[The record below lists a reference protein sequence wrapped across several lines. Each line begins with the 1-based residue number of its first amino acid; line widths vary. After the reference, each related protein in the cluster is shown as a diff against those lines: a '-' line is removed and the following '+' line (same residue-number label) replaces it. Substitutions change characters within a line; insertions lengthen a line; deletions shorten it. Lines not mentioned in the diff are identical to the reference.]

1 MNAVVNNI
9 GTKERL
15 KVQRS
20 DKLLSTILLILSL
33 ATTAFCGPVVAG
45 IAVVVN
51 HGNPINILTAEEVK
65 DIFLK
70 KVTTFPDGA
79 PATPVY
85 QDEDSKI
92 YGHFAERVLEKDTA
106 HLKSY
111 WSGQIF
117 SGKNTLPE
125 VVKGDEAVKQHVSG
139 VPEAIGYIDSRHV
152 DKSVKVVFTIE

>member
-1 MNAVVNNI
+1 ML
-9 GTKERL
+9 RPY
-15 KVQRS
+15 R
-20 DKLLSTILLILSL
+20 LLSAAVLVLSVTL
-33 ATTAFCGPVVAG
+33 ATGSSVAIAG

-51 HGNPINILTAEEVK
+51 HGNPINTLSAEEVK
-65 DIFLK
+65 AIFLK
-70 KVTTFPDGA
+70 KVTTFPDGG

-85 QDEDSKI
+85 QDEDAKI
-92 YGHFAERVLEKDTA
+92 YHDFAEKVLEKDIS

-125 VVKGDEAVKQHVSG
+125 VAKGDAAVKHTVSG

-152 DKSVKVVFTIE
+152 PRS

>member
-1 MNAVVNNI
+1 MARPYKI
-9 GTKERL
+9 
-15 KVQRS
+15 
-20 DKLLSTILLILSL
+20 LSTSLLILLL
-33 ATTAFCGPVVAG
+33 ASATFVRPALAG

-51 HGNPINILTAEEVK
+51 HGNPINTLSAEEVK
-65 DIFLK
+65 AIFLK
-70 KVTTFPDGA
+70 KVTTFPDGG

-85 QDEDSKI
+85 QDEDAKI
-92 YGHFAERVLEKDTA
+92 YHDFAEKVLEKDIT

-125 VVKGDEAVKQHVSG
+125 VAKGDESVKHTVSG

-152 DKSVKVVFTIE
+152 DKSVKVVFTIK

>member
-1 MNAVVNNI
+1 MARPYKI
-9 GTKERL
+9 
-15 KVQRS
+15 
-20 DKLLSTILLILSL
+20 LSASLLILLL
-33 ATTAFCGPVVAG
+33 ASATFVRPALAG

-65 DIFLK
+65 EIFLK
-70 KVTTFPDGA
+70 KVTTFPDGG

-85 QDEDSKI
+85 QDEDAEI
-92 YGHFAERVLEKDTA
+92 YHVFAEKVLEKDIT

-125 VVKGDEAVKQHVSG
+125 VAKGDAAVKHTVSG

-152 DKSVKVVFTIE
+152 DKSVKVVFTIK

>member
-1 MNAVVNNI
+1 
-9 GTKERL
+9 
-15 KVQRS
+15 
-20 DKLLSTILLILSL
+20 
-33 ATTAFCGPVVAG
+33 VAAE

-51 HGNPINILTAEEVK
+51 HGNPINILTAEQVK
-65 DIFLK
+65 AIFLK
-70 KVTTFPDGA
+70 KVTTFPDGG

-92 YGHFAERVLEKDTA
+92 YGDFAEQVLEKDAT

-125 VVKGDEAVKQHVSG
+125 VAKGDTAVKNTVSG
-139 VPEAIGYIDSRHV
+139 VPEAIGYIDSHHV
-152 DKSVKVVFTIE
+152 DKSVKVVFTIK

>member
-1 MNAVVNNI
+1 MARPYKI
-9 GTKERL
+9 
-15 KVQRS
+15 
-20 DKLLSTILLILSL
+20 LSASLLILLLGS
-33 ATTAFCGPVVAG
+33 ATFVRPALAG

-65 DIFLK
+65 EIFLK
-70 KVTTFPDGA
+70 KVTTFPDGG

-85 QDEDSKI
+85 QDEDAEI
-92 YGHFAERVLEKDTA
+92 YHVFAEKVLEKDIT

-125 VVKGDEAVKQHVSG
+125 VAKGDAAVKHTVSG

-152 DKSVKVVFTIE
+152 DKSVKVVFTIK

>member
-1 MNAVVNNI
+1 ML
-9 GTKERL
+9 RPY
-15 KVQRS
+15 R
-20 DKLLSTILLILSL
+20 LLSAAVLVLSVTL
-33 ATTAFCGPVVAG
+33 ATGSSVAIAG

-65 DIFLK
+65 AIFLK
-70 KVTTFPDGA
+70 KVTTFPDGG

-85 QDEDSKI
+85 QDEDAKI
-92 YGHFAERVLEKDTA
+92 YHDFAEKVLEKDIS

-125 VVKGDEAVKQHVSG
+125 VAKGDAAVKHTVSG

-152 DKSVKVVFTIE
+152 DKSVKVVFTIK

>member
-1 MNAVVNNI
+1 ML
-9 GTKERL
+9 RPY
-15 KVQRS
+15 R
-20 DKLLSTILLILSL
+20 LLSAAVLVLSVTL
-33 ATTAFCGPVVAG
+33 ATGSSVAIAG

-51 HGNPINILTAEEVK
+51 HGNPINTLSAEEVK
-65 DIFLK
+65 AIFLK
-70 KVTTFPDGA
+70 KVTTFPDGG

-85 QDEDSKI
+85 QDEDAKI
-92 YGHFAERVLEKDTA
+92 YHDFAEKVLEKDIS

-125 VVKGDEAVKQHVSG
+125 VAKGDAAVKHTVSG

-152 DKSVKVVFTIE
+152 DKSVKVVFTIK

>member
-1 MNAVVNNI
+1 M
-9 GTKERL
+9 
-15 KVQRS
+15 QRS
-20 DKLLSTILLILSL
+20 YKLSSTILLLLSL
-33 ATTAFCGPVVAG
+33 ATAVFSSPVVAG

-51 HGNPINILTAEEVK
+51 HGNPINILTMEQVK
-65 DIFLK
+65 EIFLK
-70 KVTTFPDGA
+70 KVTTFPDGG

-85 QDEDSKI
+85 QDEDAKI
-92 YGHFAERVLEKDTA
+92 YGVFAEKVLDKDVA

-125 VVKGDEAVKQHVSG
+125 VANGDAAVKQHVAG

-152 DKSVKVVFTIE
+152 DKSVKVVFTIK

>member
-1 MNAVVNNI
+1 MPRPYKI
-9 GTKERL
+9 W
-15 KVQRS
+15 
-20 DKLLSTILLILSL
+20 STSLLILLL
-33 ATTAFCGPVVAG
+33 ASATFVRPALAG

-65 DIFLK
+65 AIFLK
-70 KVTTFPDGA
+70 KVTTFPDGG

-85 QDEDSKI
+85 QDEDAKI
-92 YGHFAERVLEKDTA
+92 YHDFAEKVLEKDIS

-125 VVKGDEAVKQHVSG
+125 VAKGDAAVKHTVSG

-152 DKSVKVVFTIE
+152 DKSVKVVFTIK